1 MGGSNDPG
9 DSTPQGEE
17 AVPGEES
24 DEEVSTFDEVDV
36 EEGVE
41 PGGEAPTGETLTDEE
56 VAEIEKQVAEI
67 TRENVGRT
75 PAEQVSVDPEEVS

>member
-1 MGGSNDPG
+1 MGGSNGPG

-24 DEEVSTFDEVDV
+24 DEEVSTFDEEDV

-41 PGGEAPTGETLTDEE
+41 PGEEAPTGQTLTDEE
-56 VAEIEKQVAEI
+56 LAEIEKQVAEI
-67 TRENVGRT
+67 TRANAGRT
-75 PAEQVSVDPEEVS
+75 PEEQVSVDPEEVS